1 MCCASVVLL
10 TASHS
15 SIPLC
20 VCAQTLRNFEGFR
33 AAGAARPAQLVAARS
48 RQVRCRPGCP
58 CQRARAHSSVLGAC
72 TQRPRLGCGA
82 LQAEAD
88 WQQGFTALCQLGTG
102 LCWCVAVVPELECA
116 VSAHAACSAWVSVR
130 DTCDLLLQ
138 AAAQRTPLRIQA
150 ARVGG
155 VEIPNKKM
163 IEFSLQYVYGIG
175 HTTAKA
181 ILSETVRGGSGRSPA
196 AVLRLAHAVCAPE
209 VTEPRVSEL
218 LCERSCAPH
227 SLSTTASVLLHWHAP
242 RSTHW
247 ESLVCVAAKARARA
261 ERLSEGCRAPA
272 ALRQSIQH
280 QLSVWHPKPGRA
292 PVCMAPKAQVC
303 VGRPIERCWAPAAL
317 RQGIKNALTSWRRK
331 HGRAPG
337 GLHVRGRR
345 ARGRQGI
352 ANKRTYEL
360 SEEEL
365 TSLRDEVEKYSIE
378 GDLRRFN
385 ALNVKRLKDI
395 QCYRGR
401 RHIAAR
407 APRRLLRRARAHG
420 V

>member
-1 MCCASVVLL
+1 MLVCC
-10 TASHS
+10 
-15 SIPLC
+15 C
-20 VCAQTLRNFEGFR
+20 R
-33 AAGAARPAQLVAARS
+33 AGAG
-48 RQVRCRPGCP
+48 VRCE
-58 CQRARAHSSVLGAC
+58 
-72 TQRPRLGCGA
+72 RPR
-82 LQAEAD
+82 
-88 WQQGFTALCQLGTG
+88 
-102 LCWCVAVVPELECA
+102 
-116 VSAHAACSAWVSVR
+116 ACSAWFSVR
-130 DTCDLLLQ
+130 DMCDLLLQ

-247 ESLVCVAAKARARA
+247 QSLVCVAAKARARA

-378 GDLRRFN
+378 GDLRRFQR
-385 ALNVKRLKDI
+385 AQRQAPQGHPVLPRPAPH
-395 QCYRGR
+395 RGAR
-401 RHIAAR
+401 PAPAAASR
-407 APRRLLRRARAHG
+407 ESSWCVRARWRAAVPG
-420 V
+420 TLSYDVLCACELKQRLRIPCSTLK